1 MINTYSMNNKQQQ
14 TAISEDLINA
24 YRETEYILNIEPPMT
39 LRVGQKNEALIALHK
54 KYRVESSAFITAYN
68 PYSESTLDA
77 KNVKVQSEL
86 HKELQTRSLTFLDG
100 QGLHP
105 SNMWPAE
112 PSFLVM
118 GLSLEA
124 SKILGIKF
132 QQNAILLCD
141 KDGIP
146 QLVLLR

>member
-1 MINTYSMNNKQQQ
+1 MNNKQKL
-14 TAISEDLINA
+14 TAIAEDLMNA
-24 YRETEYILNIEPPMT
+24 YRETEYTVNIEPLIT
-39 LRVGQKNEALIALHK
+39 LRVGQKSDALIALHK
-54 KYRVESSAFITAYN
+54 RHRVESSALITAYN

-77 KNVKVQSEL
+77 KNAQLQSDL
-86 HKELQTRSLTFLDG
+86 YKELQTRSLTFLDG

-112 PSFLVM
+112 PSFLVL

-132 QQNAILLCD
+132 QQNAILWSD

>member
-1 MINTYSMNNKQQQ
+1 MNNKQQL
-14 TAISEDLINA
+14 TAISEDLLNA
-24 YRETEYILNIEPPMT
+24 YRETEYIVNIEPPMT
-39 LRVGQKNEALIALHK
+39 LRAGQKNEALIALHK

-77 KNVKVQSEL
+77 NNVKLQSEL

-105 SNMWPAE
+105 SNMWPSE

-132 QQNAILLCD
+132 QQNAILWCD
-141 KDGIP
+141 KDGVP
-146 QLVLLR
+146 HLVLLR

>member
-1 MINTYSMNNKQQQ
+1 MNNKQQL

-24 YRETEYILNIEPPMT
+24 YREIEYIVNIEPPMP

-77 KNVKVQSEL
+77 NNVKLQSEL

-100 QGLHP
+100 KGLHP

-132 QQNAILLCD
+132 QQNAILWCD